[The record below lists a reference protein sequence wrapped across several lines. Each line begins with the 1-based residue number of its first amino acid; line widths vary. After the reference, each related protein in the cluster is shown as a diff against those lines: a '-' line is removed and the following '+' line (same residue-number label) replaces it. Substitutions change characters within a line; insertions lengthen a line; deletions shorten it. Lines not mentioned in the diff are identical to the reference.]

1 MTELKQKR
9 TRLRLDP
16 EAYVKLTK
24 QVLARDGWRCQNCG
38 ASDQLQIHH
47 LNWRSR
53 LGVDCIENLIT
64 LCANCHARLHRNV
77 RAPHMR
83 S

>member
-1 MTELKQKR
+1 MTELRQKR
-9 TRLRLDP
+9 TPLRLEP

-38 ASDQLQIHH
+38 AADNLQIHH

-53 LGVDCIENLIT
+53 LGDDCIENLIT
-64 LCANCHARLHRNV
+64 SCATCHAHLH
-77 RAPHMR
+77 APDSDIR